1 MGLVRGGPWEAV
13 NFGDFL
19 NELEAAFGVV
29 HFVVQPLMHILL
41 LISLIVSIMGVTAI
55 STIFRP
61 RLFRQGE
68 WDDPAKLHRLA
79 HSGRASIDRPAH
91 GENSQEPKLGR

>member
-1 MGLVRGGPWEAV
+1 M
-13 NFGDFL
+13 NFGDFP
-19 NELEAAFGVV
+19 NEPEAAFGVV

-61 RLFRQGE
+61 RLFRQGD
-68 WDDPAKLHRLA
+68 WDDAAMLNRLP
-79 HSGRASIDRPAH
+79 HSGRASKR
-91 GENSQEPKLGR
+91 